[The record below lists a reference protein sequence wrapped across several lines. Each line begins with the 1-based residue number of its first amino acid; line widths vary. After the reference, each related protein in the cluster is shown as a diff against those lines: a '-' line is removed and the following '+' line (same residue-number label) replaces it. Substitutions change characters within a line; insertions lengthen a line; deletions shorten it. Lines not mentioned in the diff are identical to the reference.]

1 MENESSITEIWD
13 IRKVSMENESS
24 ITELVLEPSKTY
36 HIGDGNGFRIYLQ
49 AVHFEKKDYSIRVII
64 GGEDFHSKFIKQ
76 GYIWDIQQGL
86 NKEDFIFKTLQ
97 EAETKLE
104 ELATLNNW
112 IGYY

>member
-1 MENESSITEIWD
+1 MENESSITEF
-13 IRKVSMENESS
+13 
-24 ITELVLEPSKTY
+24 VLEPSKTY
-36 HIGDGNGFRIYLQ
+36 HIGDADGFRIYLQ
-49 AVHFEKKDYSIRVII
+49 VVHFEKEDYSIRVII
-64 GGEDFHSKFIKQ
+64 GGEDFHSKFIKR

>member
-1 MENESSITEIWD
+1 MIKSWLTGFG
-13 IRKVSMENESS
+13 
-24 ITELVLEPSKTY
+24 
-36 HIGDGNGFRIYLQ
+36 IGF
-49 AVHFEKKDYSIRVII
+49 II
-64 GGEDFHSKFIKQ
+64 LLTINYIKR